1 MTGGWNVAHADDY
14 NKLLLSPTAGSP
26 TTWLDRNLQSTW
38 AFANLQQLNQV
49 SMSVSGTLCGWYLV
63 ISTICFWTTQQ
74 RNFFPAH
81 INHWQH
87 RQTICGKKGWSQ
99 TWPTAIV
106 NFSTNYKSS
115 RVKFSSFSSHLNTKS
130 NTNISK
136 KYFLSKRKWR
146 PCTYQR
152 GGKFSH

>member
-26 TTWLDRNLQSTW
+26 TTWLDSQPGLSQISSNFIRY
-38 AFANLQQLNQV
+38 
-49 SMSVSGTLCGWYLV
+49 VSGTLCGWYLV

-74 RNFFPAH
+74 RNFFSAH